1 MLAPLSWLKD
11 YVDIDVTPKEL
22 EEKLFSCGFEV
33 EELIEVGK
41 DISNVVVGL
50 MESCEPIPDTHLSLC
65 QVNAGEHGTFQICC
79 GADNVRAG
87 GKYPLALVGAT
98 VYATA
103 KDHVTIEGVMTIK
116 KGKLRGYES
125 YGMLCSGT
133 ELGLNEDLYP
143 GAGYNGLL
151 VLPEDAKVGADVK
164 PILGM
169 DDWIFDIAIT
179 ANRPDCQSIYGIARE
194 VAAVLGKECREP
206 ALDYTETAVKKDF
219 KVEVAAKDLCPRYI
233 AHYVHDV
240 TIGESPAWMRR
251 RLALVGINSISNMV
265 DITNYVLK
273 ELGQP
278 MHAFDYAYLEGD
290 QINVR
295 RANEGERIVTLDEK
309 EFMLNSSNLVI
320 CDGVKPVAL
329 AGIMGGLNSEIKDTT
344 TEVMFESAKFA
355 RDNIRKSSRAL
366 GQSSDSSAMYAKGVY
381 EYTTV
386 MAMKRA
392 LHLVEELGCGKVSST
407 QLEVSTGNSIEP
419 KEMKVS
425 VKRVNGVLGIEVP
438 EEDMLRILSALQFAP
453 SIDGDEL
460 TLQIPAYREDMDS
473 YPDVAEEVI
482 RMYGYEHVIP
492 TFMPT
497 AKVTLGGLNLKQKT
511 ELKIKRALCAAGAY
525 EGVHYSFFSPS
536 DLDLLR
542 LPEDAPERKAIK
554 LINPINVDLSL
565 MRTTLASEML
575 YAISRNQ
582 KKGILEGRIFELG
595 NVFIPKALPLTEYP
609 DERETLCAGVF
620 GEKESFYTL
629 KGLAETVADAL
640 NVSFTYEAAER
651 TFLHPYQTAEIFCEG
666 EVSTG
671 NSIEPKE
678 MKVSV
683 KRVNGVLGIEVPEE
697 DMLRILSALQ
707 FAPSIDG
714 DELTLQIPAYRE
726 DMDSYPDVAEEVIR
740 MYGYEHVIPTFMPTA
755 KVTLGG
761 LNLKQKTELKIKR
774 ALCAAGAYEG
784 VHYSFFS
791 PSDLDLL
798 RLPEDAPERK
808 AIKLINPINVDLSL
822 MRTTL
827 ASEMLY
833 AISRNQKKGILEGRI
848 FELGNVFIPKALPL
862 TEYPDERETLCAGV
876 FGEKESFY
884 TLKGLAETVADA
896 LNVSFTY
903 EAAERTFLHPYQTAE
918 IFCEGERVGYLGKL
932 SYEIQDELDM
942 RVPAYVMEIDLAALK
957 KWYGKEQIFT
967 PLPKFAEEKRDF
979 AFVVDKNITCAQI
992 ENGIREA
999 CKYVTDV
1006 NLFDVYEGI
1015 QLGPD
1020 KKSMAFSVVFTPQEE
1035 ELTGEMVEG
1044 FVKKILKHL
1053 EATLDIRLRA

>member
-50 MESCEPIPDTHLSLC
+50 VESCEPIPDTHLSLC

-151 VLPEDAKVGADVK
+151 VLPEDAKAGADVK

-206 ALDYTETAVKKDF
+206 ALDYTETAVQKDF

-240 TIGESPAWMRR
+240 AIGESPAWMRR

-309 EFMLNSSNLVI
+309 EFTLNSSNLVI

-497 AKVTLGGLNLKQKT
+497 AKGTLGGLNLKQKT
-511 ELKIKRALCAAGAY
+511 ELKIKRALCAQGAF

-536 DLDLLR
+536 DLNLLG
-542 LPEDAPERKAIK
+542 LPEDAPERKAIR
-554 LINPINVDLSL
+554 LINPINEDLSL
-565 MRTTLASEML
+565 MRTTLAPQMIH
-575 YAISRNQ
+575 AIARNQ
-582 KKGILEGRIFELG
+582 KNGCLEGRVYEIG
-595 NVFIPKALPLTEYP
+595 NKFIPKDLPLTEYP
-609 DERETLCAGVF
+609 DERETICIGIW
-620 GEKESFYTL
+620 GKEENFFTL
-629 KGLAETVADAL
+629 KGLVDTVAETLFIDFEYVEDKK
-640 NVSFTYEAAER
+640 
-651 TFLHPYQTAEIFCEG
+651 TFLHPYRTAKILYNGEEIG
-666 EVSTG
+666 Y
-671 NSIEPKE
+671 
-678 MKVSV
+678 
-683 KRVNGVLGIEVPEE
+683 LGQLTYEIQKEE
-697 DMLRILSALQ
+697 DMRESAYI
-707 FAPSIDG
+707 A
-714 DELTLQIPAYRE
+714 
-726 DMDSYPDVAEEVIR
+726 
-740 MYGYEHVIPTFMPTA
+740 
-755 KVTLGG
+755 
-761 LNLKQKTELKIKR
+761 
-774 ALCAAGAYEG
+774 
-784 VHYSFFS
+784 
-791 PSDLDLL
+791 
-798 RLPEDAPERK
+798 
-808 AIKLINPINVDLSL
+808 
-822 MRTTL
+822 
-827 ASEMLY
+827 
-833 AISRNQKKGILEGRI
+833 
-848 FELGNVFIPKALPL
+848 
-862 TEYPDERETLCAGV
+862 
-876 FGEKESFY
+876 
-884 TLKGLAETVADA
+884 
-896 LNVSFTY
+896 
-903 EAAERTFLHPYQTAE
+903 
-918 IFCEGERVGYLGKL
+918 
-932 SYEIQDELDM
+932 
-942 RVPAYVMEIDLAALK
+942 EIDLKALRPV
-957 KWYGKEQIFT
+957 YGKVPT
-967 PLPKFAEEKRDF
+967 FAPISRFAKETRDLALVMSKSVTCGEVEK
-979 AFVVDKNITCAQI
+979 AIAEASSFVESV
-992 ENGIREA
+992 E
-999 CKYVTDV
+999 
-1006 NLFDVYEGI
+1006 LFDVYEGL
-1015 QLGPD
+1015 QVGPE
-1020 KKSMAFSVVFTPQEE
+1020 KKSMAFTVTFAPKEE
-1035 ELTGEMVEG
+1035 EFTTEAVDGY
-1044 FVKKILKHL
+1044 VKKILKNL
-1053 EATLDIRLRA
+1053 NNKLGVELRS